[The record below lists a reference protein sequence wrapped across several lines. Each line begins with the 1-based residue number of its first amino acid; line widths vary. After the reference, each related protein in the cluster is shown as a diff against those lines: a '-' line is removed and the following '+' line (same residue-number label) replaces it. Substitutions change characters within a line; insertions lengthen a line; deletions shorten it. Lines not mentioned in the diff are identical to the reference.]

1 MDKYAMQSEPERCVK
16 SKIKQL
22 CCGDEFSGHGKPGM
36 PEPLALAQVLTGKHI
51 KGDARDRIG

>member
-1 MDKYAMQSEPERCVK
+1 MNLKRCVK

-22 CCGDEFSGHGKPGM
+22 CCGDEFSGYGKPGM